1 MFKKD
6 DKNKGQ
12 EVKGQVATPAA
23 APVAETPAAPAAK
36 KKWYE
41 ENGKGWGFEPGDVV
55 YIGMG
60 HPNGVDDRFAEAIEP
75 SEKPNH
81 IKARM
86 QNPKTG
92 ELQRSVVVI
101 DNAHL
106 LLVAKGGA
114 GQPVN
119 AEHGDNYVMDAAGV
133 YKTKATIE
141 KELLKNKAKQPTE
154 ATPEAGLAEA
164 Q

>member
-1 MFKKD
+1 MFKKEGKD
-6 DKNKGQ
+6 QKN
-12 EVKGQVATPAA
+12 VKEQTPATPAPSAEAAPAA
-23 APVAETPAAPAAK
+23 APAK

-41 ENGKGWGFEPGDVV
+41 ESPTGWGFETGDVV
-55 YIGMG
+55 YIGLG

-106 LLVAKGGA
+106 TLIAKGGA

-119 AEHGDNYVMDAAGV
+119 AEHGDNYAMDASGV

-141 KELLKNKAKQPTE
+141 KELLKNKAKQPAETTE
-154 ATPEAGLAEA
+154 EAGLAEA